1 MEIQIKTESK
11 GNLNKIPQHI
21 LENKLLDLVI
31 KELPSN
37 YNFEIHKCIW
47 RIEEEKLRLKRNIS
61 VLLQL
66 PQGLMI
72 FASRLADIFENFS

>member
-1 MEIQIKTESK
+1 
-11 GNLNKIPQHI
+11 LD
-21 LENKLLDLVI
+21 NKLLDLVI

-47 RIEEEKLRLKRNIS
+47 WVEEEKLRLNRNLS

-72 FASRLADIFENFS
+72 FASRLADIFENFTQSEVIIVADENYGACCIED